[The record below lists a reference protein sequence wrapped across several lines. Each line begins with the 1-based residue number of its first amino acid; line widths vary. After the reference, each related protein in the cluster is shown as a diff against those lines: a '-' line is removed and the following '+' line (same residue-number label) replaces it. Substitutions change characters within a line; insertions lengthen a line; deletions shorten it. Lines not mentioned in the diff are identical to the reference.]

1 MKALKSHP
9 DLLLTDHIQQVMKA
23 TDGLLG
29 QHSGN
34 LVTADIKRLSGLAA
48 RSHDLGKGVAPFQE
62 YIEAPDAYSGGQ
74 DDKSHTP
81 MSLLLSLLLAK
92 TEGWDAMD
100 TLILAACARGH
111 HGELPYL
118 PPVNPTDTS
127 GRTIDDFSGKRINR
141 ILKRQI
147 ETLDASLLT
156 GASGFDFGPVDLSPT
171 SISAAVRYLRRDVIK
186 SFHGFVK
193 SAEQSDA
200 VRFRLKA
207 QLVFSLLLEADKAF
221 LAVPDPAAHAVRRP
235 RPWRSAWIDE
245 MLANAEETA
254 VNDLRKN
261 AREAVVKAISEKEDH
276 GILSLTAPTGVG
288 KTLLAGTWALTMRER
303 LAGNTNTP
311 PKIIIVL
318 PFLSIIDQTV
328 GVYRALL
335 EKGCQ
340 KTDGAWLLTS
350 HSLSDRRYDPTM
362 ENDQERF
369 FIDTWRSEMIITTYD
384 QFLMSLISPKARYQ
398 MRFHNLCDAL
408 IIMDEVQAIPC
419 KLWQLLSA
427 LFSGLAD
434 GCNSR
439 LLLMSATL
447 PPFAADAAPLL
458 ENYRDYFK
466 SFSRYRLHLRL
477 NKPASIDEFCE
488 EMASRIPGWLED
500 NERVL
505 ITLNTRAS
513 ARRVYDH
520 LKRCWPD
527 GYDDIPTFFLSA
539 DVTPRDRLRKIKQIK
554 NLEKGV
560 PCIVVSTQCVEAGVD
575 IDMDRVIRD
584 FAPWDSIV
592 QIAGRCNRAGNK
604 GKWLPVE
611 IVDLV
616 NSKGRR
622 FSDMIY
628 GEADNVALEVTRQ
641 LTGSYETIN
650 EEDVLDI
657 SDRYFQ
663 LLNERRDTGATHL
676 DRFIAWREDEPIRE
690 LLRGKDREQ
699 HTFIVADPCLLR
711 AMEKTHGIDDRWERR
726 EAWRRLAGKI
736 ANVSISIY
744 ARKRFEPAEIA
755 KERFGHWVL
764 KPGMYDPDRGILL
777 DDMTVDPASGTGVF

>member
-1 MKALKSHP
+1 MKGLKSHP
-9 DLLLTDHIQQVMKA
+9 NLLLSEHIQQVMQA
-23 TDGLLG
+23 ADGLLD
-29 QHSGN
+29 QHSGD
-34 LVTADIKRLSGLAA
+34 LITADIKRLSGIAA
-48 RSHDLGKGVAPFQE
+48 RAHDLGKGVAPFQE
-62 YIEAPDAYSGGQ
+62 YIEAPDAYTGGQ
-74 DDKSHTP
+74 ADKSHTP

-92 TEGWDAMD
+92 TEGWAALDA
-100 TLILAACARGH
+100 LILAACARGH

-118 PPVNPTDTS
+118 PPVNLTDTS
-127 GRTIDDFSGKRINR
+127 GRTIDDFSGNRINR
-141 ILKRQI
+141 VLKRQI

-156 GASGFDFGPVDLSPT
+156 GASGFDFEPIDFSPA
-171 SISAAVRYLRRDVIK
+171 SISTAVRYLRRKIIK
-186 SFHGFVK
+186 SFHEFLK
-193 SAEQSDA
+193 SAEPGEG

-207 QLVFSLLLEADKAF
+207 QLIFSLLLEADKAF
-221 LAVPDPAAHAVRRP
+221 LAVPDPVAHMVRRP

-254 VNDLRKN
+254 VNHLRKS
-261 AREAVVKAISEKEDH
+261 AREEIVKAISEKGDH
-276 GILSLTAPTGVG
+276 GLLSLTAPTGVG
-288 KTLLAGTWALTMRER
+288 KTLLAGTWALSMRER
-303 LAGNTNTP
+303 LAGKTDTP

-335 EKGCQ
+335 EKGGQ
-340 KTDGAWLLTS
+340 KADGAWLLTS
-350 HSLSDRRYDPTM
+350 HSLSDRRYDPVM
-362 ENDQERF
+362 EDNQERF

-384 QFLMSLISPKARYQ
+384 QFLMSLLNPKARYQ

-427 LFSGLAD
+427 LFTGLAE

-458 ENYRDYFK
+458 ENYRDYFS

-477 NKPASIDEFCE
+477 DKPTAIDDFCQ
-488 EMASRIPGWLED
+488 EMASRLPGWLE
-500 NERVL
+500 NKERVL

-520 LKRCWPD
+520 LKQCWPD
-527 GYDDIPTFFLSA
+527 GYEVIPTFFLSA

-554 NLEKGV
+554 NLGKGV

-592 QIAGRCNRAGNK
+592 QIAGRCNRAGNR

-641 LTGSYETIN
+641 LTRSHETIN
-650 EEDVLDI
+650 EEEVLDI

-663 LLNERRDTGATHL
+663 LLNERRDTGAAHL
-676 DRFIAWREDEPIRE
+676 ERFIAWREDTPIRE

-699 HTFIVADPCLLR
+699 HTFIVANPCLLR
-711 AMEKTHGIDDRWERR
+711 AMEKAHGIEDRWERR
-726 EAWRRLAGKI
+726 EAWRKLAGKI

-764 KPGMYDPDRGILL
+764 KPGMYEPDRGILL
-777 DDMTVDPASGTGVF
+777 DDLRVDPDAGTGVF